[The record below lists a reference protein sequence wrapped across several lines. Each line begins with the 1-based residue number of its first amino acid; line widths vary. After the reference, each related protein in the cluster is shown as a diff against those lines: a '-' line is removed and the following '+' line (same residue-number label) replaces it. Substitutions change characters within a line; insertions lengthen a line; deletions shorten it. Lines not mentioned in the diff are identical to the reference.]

1 MQIRFALAA
10 LLLTV
15 VLSACGTAKTNLPP
29 IPLHPAPQA
38 EPVVNL
44 PPYRI
49 QLGDQLSVRFPF
61 NPELNEDITVRPD
74 GMISTAVSEDVMAY
88 NQTPMAVASSLRE
101 HYKSTLKDPQL
112 SVIVRSFAPNR
123 IYVAGE
129 VANPGEFI
137 TVGPNLTISQAIARA
152 GGTKLSAA
160 RDKIFVIRRG
170 PGDVPQAFKV
180 DYMAV
185 ISAENPAQDAR
196 LAQYDVVYVPR
207 TGVYEVYTFWNQF
220 VQQFIPI
227 SWSFSY
233 NANPEIRVSP

>member
-1 MQIRFALAA
+1 M
-10 LLLTV
+10 V
-15 VLSACGTAKTNLPP
+15 
-29 IPLHPAPQA
+29 
-38 EPVVNL
+38 
-44 PPYRI
+44 
-49 QLGDQLSVRFPF
+49 
-61 NPELNEDITVRPD
+61 
-74 GMISTAVSEDVMAY
+74 STAVSEDVMAY
-88 NQTPMAVASSLRE
+88 NQTPTAVAASLRT

-180 DYMAV
+180 DYMGV
-185 ISAENPAQDAR
+185 ISAKNPGQDAR
-196 LAQYDVVYVPR
+196 LAQYDVLYVPR